1 METASMT
8 ALVHPAPGPDG
19 GDPRHPAEPGLR
31 SPQAPILVP
40 VGTTA
45 GAAVRD
51 AGLPGRGAA
60 DAIVVVR
67 DADGK
72 LRDLS
77 WIPDADVQVT
87 PVAADTDDGR
97 SVIRHST
104 AHVLAQAVQDLFP
117 NAKLGIGPPITDGFY
132 YDFDVS
138 QPFTPEDLEKLEKRM
153 RQILKDGQL
162 FSRRVYESKDQ
173 ARAELAGEPYKLEL
187 VDDKSGDPTVMEV
200 GGDELTAYDNL
211 NPRTRERVW
220 GDLCRGPHIP
230 TTKHI
235 PAFKL
240 TRSSA
245 AYWRGDQNNA
255 SLQRI
260 YGTAWESQEALD
272 RHLQLLEEA
281 QRRDHRKLGTE
292 LDLFSFPDEIGSG
305 LAVFH
310 PKGGIIRRELE
321 EYSRRKHIEAG
332 YEFVNTPH
340 ITKAELFHT
349 SGHLDWYADG
359 MFPPMHLDAEYDE
372 DGAVRKPGQDYYLK
386 PMNCPMHTLIFR
398 SRGRSYREL
407 PLRLFEFGTVYRYE
421 KSGVVH
427 GLTRARGFTM
437 DDAHIF
443 CTRDQLHNELA
454 SLLRFVLSLLADYG
468 LDDFYLELSTKDPQ
482 KSVGS
487 DAMWEESTNSLAEVA
502 AESGLELVPDPGG
515 AAFYGPKISVQA
527 RDALGR
533 SWQMS
538 TIQVDFNFPERF
550 ELEYTAADGTRQRPV
565 MIHRAL
571 FGSIERFF
579 GILTEHYAGA
589 FPAWLAPV
597 QVVGIPVADGHVP
610 YLEDVAAQLKLH
622 GVRVDVDT
630 SDDRM
635 AKKIVNHTNQRVP
648 FMLLAGD
655 RDLEAGAVS
664 FRFGDRTQINGVP
677 RDEAV
682 AAIVQWIADRENSVP
697 TADLVKVST
706 RG

>member
-1 METASMT
+1 
-8 ALVHPAPGPDG
+8 
-19 GDPRHPAEPGLR
+19 
-31 SPQAPILVP
+31 
-40 VGTTA
+40 
-45 GAAVRD
+45 
-51 AGLPGRGAA
+51 
-60 DAIVVVR
+60 VR
-67 DADGK
+67 DADGR

-77 WIPDADVQVT
+77 WAPDADVEVT

-117 NAKLGIGPPITDGFY
+117 EAKLGIGPPITDGFY
-132 YDFDVS
+132 YDFDV
-138 QPFTPEDLEKLEKRM
+138 PDAFTPEDLAALEKRM
-153 RQILKDGQL
+153 RQIVKEGQL
-162 FSRRVYESKDQ
+162 FSRRVYESKDI
-173 ARAELAGEPYKLEL
+173 ARQELSNEPYKLEL
-187 VDDKSGDPTVMEV
+187 VDDKSGDPEVMEV

-211 NPRTRERVW
+211 NPRTREREW

-230 TTKHI
+230 TTRYI

-245 AYWRGDQNNA
+245 AYWRGNQDNA

-272 RHLQLLEEA
+272 KHLELIEEA
-281 QRRDHRKLGTE
+281 QRRDHRKLGAE

-310 PKGGIIRRELE
+310 PKGGIVRAEME
-321 EYSRRKHIEAG
+321 QYSRAKHIEAG
-332 YEFVNTPH
+332 YQFVNTPH
-340 ITKAELFHT
+340 ITKAQLFHT

-359 MFPPMHLDAEYDE
+359 MFPPMHMDAEYND
-372 DGAVRKPGQDYYLK
+372 DGTLRKPGQDYYLK
-386 PMNCPMHTLIFR
+386 PMNCPMHCLIYR
-398 SRGRSYREL
+398 ARGRSYREL
-407 PLRLFEFGTVYRYE
+407 PLRAFEFGTVYRNE

-443 CTRDQLHNELA
+443 CTRDQMRGELT
-454 SLLRFVLSLLADYG
+454 SLLRFVLDLLGDYG
-468 LDDFYLELSTKDPQ
+468 LQDFYLELSTKDPN
-482 KSVGS
+482 KFVGS
-487 DAMWEESTNSLAEVA
+487 DEAWEEATDTLADVA

-538 TIQVDFNFPERF
+538 TIQLDFNFPERF
-550 ELEYTAADGTRQRPV
+550 ELEYTAADGSRQRPV

-579 GILTEHYAGA
+579 GILLEHYAGA

-597 QVVGIPVADGHVP
+597 QVVAIPVADAHIP
-610 YLEDVAAQLKLH
+610 YLEDVAAQLKSRA
-622 GVRVDVDT
+622 VRVEVDI

-635 AKKIVNHTNQRVP
+635 AKKIVTHTNQKVP
-648 FMLLAGD
+648 FLLLAGD
-655 RDLEAGAVS
+655 RDVEAGAVS
-664 FRFGDRTQINGVP
+664 FRFGDRTQLNGVP

-682 AAIVQWIADRENSVP
+682 EAIVNWISNRENATP
-697 TADLVKVST
+697 TAELFKVGTST
-706 RG
+706 